1 MTRLALTLTLVAG
14 CSFTPGGTLSGD
26 DDDVLTVSG
35 FAADAV
41 DVSDGPAPVRGLLNA
56 PCAPTGDDCAAGF
69 TCRLRTADTGLCR
82 PIADGA
88 PGDGC
93 DVDDDCGANMTCIE
107 PDHVCAIVCDSA
119 APAARCGALLCLPVW
134 GAVGVCELP
143 G

>member
-1 MTRLALTLTLVAG
+1 MTRLALALALVTG
-14 CSFTPGGTLSGD
+14 CSFNPGGPGGVGGD
-26 DDDVLTVSG
+26 VVTISG
-35 FAADAV
+35 FVAGAV
-41 DVSDGPAPVRGLLNA
+41 DDAPAPVRGLLNA
-56 PCAPTGDDCAAGF
+56 PCAPTGNGCAEGF

-93 DVDDDCGANMTCIE
+93 DVDDDCGANMTCVE

-119 APAARCGALLCLPVW
+119 APGARCGARLCLPVW

-143 G
+143 